1 MVAVRCDVVRCQGLE
16 ISHIQHI
23 HTQVTHTEHT
33 YDTHIHKTH
42 TRVRSNGKNKRS
54 KTEQAETIFRSNG
67 KTYTKP
73 RLEIF
78 RRTLDSA
85 LTAHNGLGGTPR
97 SAERW
102 SVLSNPPC
110 PYIRHSL
117 VDKRE
122 TEAPQTQENSRGGAV
137 GMPLGTTARP
147 SASARSVTVH
157 ESLRDDDS
165 GVIFLSFSYLSH
177 PITLWCGVTWC
188 IVKGL
193 KSPSVAICYTRYRTL
208 LTSRPIYAIISA

>member
-54 KTEQAETIFRSNG
+54 ETEQAETIFRSNG

-85 LTAHNGLGGTPR
+85 LTAHNGLGALHGAQR
-97 SAERW
+97 GG
-102 SVLSNPPC
+102 V
-110 PYIRHSL
+110 SL
-117 VDKRE
+117 VTPLALTSVIALRIRE
-122 TEAPQTQENSRGGAV
+122 RPK
-137 GMPLGTTARP
+137 PLGRKRTP
-147 SASARSVTVH
+147 
-157 ESLRDDDS
+157 
-165 GVIFLSFSYLSH
+165 
-177 PITLWCGVTWC
+177 
-188 IVKGL
+188 
-193 KSPSVAICYTRYRTL
+193 VAVRLVCL
-208 LTSRPIYAIISA
+208 

>member
-42 TRVRSNGKNKRS
+42 TRVRLNGKNKRS

-102 SVLSNPPC
+102 SVLSNPLALSSA
-110 PYIRHSL
+110 IALRI
-117 VDKRE
+117 RE
-122 TEAPQTQENSRGGAV
+122 TEAPRTQENPRGAAV
-137 GMPLGTTARP
+137 GMP
-147 SASARSVTVH
+147 
-157 ESLRDDDS
+157 
-165 GVIFLSFSYLSH
+165 
-177 PITLWCGVTWC
+177 
-188 IVKGL
+188 
-193 KSPSVAICYTRYRTL
+193 
-208 LTSRPIYAIISA
+208 